1 MVFSPIYKNK
11 TLNIWIKL
19 FHHFERINLSQKKLA
34 KDKNKCI
41 FCSNN
46 KLLFNFGKPVVA
58 RIKYFFDSLARI
70 NSYAFA
76 KLHVEVFV
84 IF

>member
-1 MVFSPIYKNK
+1 MN
-11 TLNIWIKL
+11 
-19 FHHFERINLSQKKLA
+19 
-34 KDKNKCI
+34 